1 MPFGRALSL
10 FAEFFRPQGSKIS
23 GLFPETYPKFENDP
37 NEVIYMLK
45 GIGASEGYGIGKIMI
60 VEEKS
65 LEYTP
70 HAVNDIEAETGRY
83 REAVKAFIEETKGQ
97 AAALRIS
104 AGAKEAEI
112 MEGHIGIINDPAMGQ
127 EIEKLIAG
135 GTCAEAAVEQMLD
148 MFISIFSMTDDDMTR
163 QRASDLKDIKRAL
176 LSILLGINEVKI
188 SDAPAGTV
196 LVAKEVTPSM
206 TAGINKD
213 NIVGIVT
220 ETGSQTS
227 HSAILARAMEI
238 PAVLSVPNALSKL
251 SSGEQIIVDGSNGEV
266 ITAPT
271 EDQIKEYI
279 AKRDAFLRE
288 KRELEMYRGRRTMSA
303 SGEEYELC
311 CNIGSP
317 KDAGKAV
324 NADGEGVGL
333 FRTEFLFMDR
343 NAMPT
348 EDEQFEAYKAAAVI
362 LKGKPLIIRTLDIGG
377 DKEIPYLGLAKEEN
391 PFMGFRAIRYCL
403 KNRDMF
409 KSQIKA
415 ILRASAFGDVRIM
428 FPLITAVEELR
439 EGKAIVEEAKAYL
452 RASGIPFN
460 ESIPIGVM
468 TETSAAGVIA
478 DILAKEADFF
488 SIGTNDLTGYT
499 MACDRGNS
507 DVSYLYSPFQPS
519 VLRMIRRIIECG
531 REQNIPVGMCGEA
544 AANPMMI
551 PLLMSFGLTEFSVSS
566 VSVLK
571 VRKNIAKWTKAEADA
586 VAEKVMEMTTEKE
599 ITDYLKSV
607 I

>member
-1 MPFGRALSL
+1 
-10 FAEFFRPQGSKIS
+10 
-23 GLFPETYPKFENDP
+23 
-37 NEVIYMLK
+37 MLK

-60 VEEKS
+60 VEEHT

-70 HAVNDIEAETGRY
+70 HAVNDVEAEVKRY
-83 REAVKAFIEETKGQ
+83 RDAVAAFIEQTKEQ

-104 AGAKEAEI
+104 AGEKEAEI
-112 MEGHIGIINDPAMGQ
+112 MEGHIQIINDPAMGT
-127 EIEKLIAG
+127 EIEKLIEA

-148 MFISIFSMTDDDMTR
+148 MFINIFSMTDDDLTR
-163 QRASDLKDIKRAL
+163 QRASDLKDIKNAL
-176 LSILLGINEVKI
+176 LSNLLGINEVKI

-213 NIVGIVT
+213 NIVGIIT

-238 PAVLSVPNALSKL
+238 PAVLSVPNALSQL
-251 SSGEQIIVDGSNGEV
+251 SSGEQVIVDGSCGEV
-266 ITAPT
+266 VTAPT
-271 EDQIKEYI
+271 EEQIADYT
-279 AKRDAFLRE
+279 ARRDAFLRE
-288 KRELEMYRGRRTMSA
+288 KRELEMFRGRRTISA

-317 KDAGKAV
+317 KDAGKAME
-324 NADGEGVGL
+324 ADGEGVGL

-343 NAMPT
+343 TSLPT

-377 DKEIPYLGLAKEEN
+377 DKEIPYLGLEKEEN

-439 EGKAIVEEAKAYL
+439 EGKALVEEAKDYL
-452 RASGIPFN
+452 RASGIAFN
-460 ESIPIGVM
+460 ENIPVGVM
-468 TETSAAGVIA
+468 TETAASGVIA
-478 DILAKEADFF
+478 DLLAKEADFF

-519 VLRMIRRIIECG
+519 VLRMIKSIIENG
-531 REQNIPVGMCGEA
+531 VRENIPVGMCGEA

-571 VRKNIAKWTKAEADA
+571 VRKNIAKWTKAEADE
-586 VAEKVMEMTTEKE
+586 VAAKVMSMATEAE
-599 ITDYLKSV
+599 VVEYLSSV
-607 I
+607 V

>member
-1 MPFGRALSL
+1 
-10 FAEFFRPQGSKIS
+10 
-23 GLFPETYPKFENDP
+23 
-37 NEVIYMLK
+37 MLK

-60 VEEKS
+60 VEEKT

-70 HAVNDIEAETGRY
+70 HAVNDIDAEIKRY
-83 REAVKAFIEETKGQ
+83 SDAVNAFIEETKKQ
-97 AAALRIS
+97 AEALKVS

-112 MEGHIGIINDPAMGQ
+112 MEGHIGIINDPGLKMG
-127 EIEKLIAG
+127 IENLITG
-135 GTCAEAAVEQMLD
+135 GTCVEAATEQTLD
-148 MFISIFSMTDDDMTR
+148 MFIGIFSATDDEMTQ
-163 QRASDLKDIKRAL
+163 QRASDLKDIKHAL

-213 NIVGIVT
+213 NIVGIIT

-238 PAVLSVPNALSKL
+238 PAVLSVPGALSQL
-251 SSGEQIIVDGSNGEV
+251 SSGEQVIVDGTNGEV
-266 ITAPT
+266 VTAPSEEEISDYT
-271 EDQIKEYI
+271 
-279 AKRDAFLRE
+279 ARRDAFLRE
-288 KRELEMYRGRRTMSA
+288 KRELEMFRGRRTLSA

-324 NADGEGVGL
+324 QADGEGVGL

-343 NAMPT
+343 TALPT

-377 DKEIPYLGLAKEEN
+377 DKEIPYLGLEKEEN

-403 KNRDMF
+403 KNREMF

-439 EGKAIVEEAKAYL
+439 EGRALVEEAKEYL
-452 RASGIPFN
+452 RASGIAFN
-460 ESIPIGVM
+460 ENIPVGVM
-468 TETSAAGVIA
+468 TETAASGVIA
-478 DILAKEADFF
+478 DLLAKEADFF

-519 VLRMIRRIIECG
+519 VLRMIKSIIENG
-531 REQNIPVGMCGEA
+531 VKAGIPVGMCGEA

-571 VRKNIAKWTKAEADA
+571 VRKNIAKWTKEEADA
-586 VAEKVMEMTTEKE
+586 VAEKVMAMTTEKE
-599 ITDYLKSV
+599 ITEYLKSV
-607 I
+607 V

>member
-1 MPFGRALSL
+1 
-10 FAEFFRPQGSKIS
+10 
-23 GLFPETYPKFENDP
+23 
-37 NEVIYMLK
+37 MLK
-45 GIGASEGYGIGKIMI
+45 GIGASEGYGIGKVMI
-60 VEEKS
+60 VEEKK

-70 HAVNDIEAETGRY
+70 HAVIDVDAEMKRFND
-83 REAVKAFIEETKGQ
+83 AVAVFIEETREQ

-112 MEGHIGIINDPAMGQ
+112 MEGHIGIINDPGLRMNV
-127 EIEKLIAG
+127 ENLINN
-135 GTCAEAAVEQMLD
+135 GTCVEAATEQTLD
-148 MFISIFSMTDDDMTR
+148 MFIMIFSSTDDEMTQ
-163 QRASDLKDIKRAL
+163 QRAADLKDIKHAL

-213 NIVGIVT
+213 NIVGIIT

-238 PAVLSVPNALSKL
+238 PAVLSVPNALSQL
-251 SSGEQIIVDGSNGEV
+251 SSGEQVIVDGTNGEV
-266 ITAPT
+266 ITAPGD
-271 EDQIKEYI
+271 EEI
-279 AKRDAFLRE
+279 ADYTARRDAFLRE

-317 KDAGKAV
+317 KDAGKAIQ
-324 NADGEGVGL
+324 ADGEGVGL

-343 NAMPT
+343 TALPT

-377 DKEIPYLGLAKEEN
+377 DKEIPYLGLEKEEN

-403 KNRDMF
+403 KNREMF

-439 EGKAIVEEAKAYL
+439 EGRALVEEAKDYL
-452 RASGIPFN
+452 RKSGIEFN
-460 ESIPIGVM
+460 ENIPVGVM
-468 TETSAAGVIA
+468 TETAASGVIA
-478 DILAKEADFF
+478 DLLAKEADFF

-519 VLRMIRRIIECG
+519 VLRMIRNIIENAVKAG
-531 REQNIPVGMCGEA
+531 IPVGMCGEA

-551 PLLMSFGLTEFSVSS
+551 PLLMSFGLTEFSVSA

-571 VRKNIAKWTKAEADA
+571 VRKNIAKWTKEEADA
-586 VAEKVMEMTTEKE
+586 VAEKVMAMATEKE
-599 ITDYLKSV
+599 VTEYLKSIV
-607 I
+607 

>member
-1 MPFGRALSL
+1 
-10 FAEFFRPQGSKIS
+10 
-23 GLFPETYPKFENDP
+23 
-37 NEVIYMLK
+37 MLK

-60 VEEKS
+60 VEEKT

-70 HAVNDIEAETGRY
+70 HAVNDIDAEIKRY
-83 REAVKAFIEETKGQ
+83 SDAVNAFIEETKKQ
-97 AAALRIS
+97 AEALKVS

-112 MEGHIGIINDPAMGQ
+112 MEGHIGIINDPGLKMG
-127 EIEKLIAG
+127 IENLITG
-135 GTCAEAAVEQMLD
+135 GTCAEAATEQTLD
-148 MFISIFSMTDDDMTR
+148 MFIGIFSATDDEMTQ
-163 QRASDLKDIKRAL
+163 QRASDLKDIKHAL

-213 NIVGIVT
+213 NIVGIIT

-238 PAVLSVPNALSKL
+238 PAVLSVPGALSQL
-251 SSGEQIIVDGSNGEV
+251 SSGEQVIVDGTNGEV
-266 ITAPT
+266 VTAPSEEEISDYT
-271 EDQIKEYI
+271 
-279 AKRDAFLRE
+279 ARRDAFLRE
-288 KRELEMYRGRRTMSA
+288 KRELEMFRGRRTLSA

-324 NADGEGVGL
+324 QADGEGVGL

-343 NAMPT
+343 TALPT

-377 DKEIPYLGLAKEEN
+377 DKEIPYLGLEKEEN

-403 KNRDMF
+403 KNREMF

-439 EGKAIVEEAKAYL
+439 EGRALVEEAKEYL
-452 RASGIPFN
+452 RASGIAFN
-460 ESIPIGVM
+460 ENIPVGVM
-468 TETSAAGVIA
+468 TETAASGVIA
-478 DILAKEADFF
+478 DLLAKEADFF

-519 VLRMIRRIIECG
+519 VLRMIKTIIENG
-531 REQNIPVGMCGEA
+531 VKAGIPVGMCGEA

-571 VRKNIAKWTKAEADA
+571 VRKNIAKWTKEEADA
-586 VAEKVMEMTTEKE
+586 VAEKVMAMTTEKE
-599 ITDYLKSV
+599 ITEYLKSV
-607 I
+607 V